1 MAKGF
6 TGLEGPHERIIKLEL
21 GEVDDDWVL
30 GSLKHRYD
38 RELRVLYRLDRRLPT
53 FASSERV
60 HLDGHVYSQFTHAA
74 YTCLRGLTSHTH
86 HLANGWIDS
95 WIDR

>member
-38 RELRVLYRLDRRLPT
+38 RELRVLYRLDRPLPT
-53 FASSERV
+53 FASSDV
-60 HLDGHVYSQFTHAA
+60 QYMYA
-74 YTCLRGLTSHTH
+74 C
-86 HLANGWIDS
+86 I
-95 WIDR
+95 